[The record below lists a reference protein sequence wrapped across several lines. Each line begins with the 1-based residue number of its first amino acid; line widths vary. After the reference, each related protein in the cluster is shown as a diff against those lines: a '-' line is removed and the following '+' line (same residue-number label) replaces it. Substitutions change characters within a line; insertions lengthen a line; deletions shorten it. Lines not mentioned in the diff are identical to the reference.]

1 MSNSDSNIIDPSVTI
16 IVPVYNG
23 MSTLP
28 ALLDSIE
35 RQDFSGQMEVILVDD
50 GSTDKSAD
58 YSEKRGYKV
67 IRQENKGP
75 GIARNNG
82 AQVAVGELL
91 VFTDADCKL
100 DSDFITEL
108 IKPLLNQDISGSQG
122 VFYSHQKS
130 LVSRF
135 IQAEV
140 FERFDREAKAEH
152 IDWVATYAACYR
164 KSVFLENG
172 GFNDTYSSED
182 AELSFRL
189 ASLGYKMVLA
199 DKARTQHKNYESFFE
214 FIWYKYKRAY
224 WTIWLYRTFPNRVFK
239 DKLTPPTRKIMMLLM
254 AGAIL
259 SFASSFWN
267 SDMIISGYIFSLLLI
282 MSTLNFSFRAIRNDF
297 VLGITSPIFLIVRTA
312 CYIIGFIHGLI
323 DYLLGRRTAKRSSAK

>member
-1 MSNSDSNIIDPSVTI
+1 MMTDSEKYKPFVSV

-35 RQDFSGQMEVILVDD
+35 KQDHTGQMEVIIVDD
-50 GSTDKSAD
+50 GSKDESAEF
-58 YSEKRGYKV
+58 SESRGFIV

-75 GIARNNG
+75 GLARNAG
-82 AQVAVGELL
+82 AAAARGELL
-91 VFTDADCKL
+91 VFTDADCIL
-100 DSDFITEL
+100 DENFMTEL
-108 IKPLLNQDISGSQG
+108 IKPLQDSEIIGSQG
-122 VFYSHQKS
+122 VFYSTQKS
-130 LVSRF
+130 LVARF

-140 FERFDREAKAEH
+140 LERFEREAKVDY

-164 KSVFLENG
+164 KDVFLENG

-199 DKARTQHKNYESFFE
+199 QKARTQHKNYENFFK

-224 WTIWLYRTFPNRVFK
+224 WTIWLYKTFPDRAFK
-239 DKLTPPTRKIMMLLM
+239 DELTPPSRKTMMLLM
-254 AGAIL
+254 AGSVFFFIL
-259 SFASSFWN
+259 SLWI
-267 SDMIISGYIFSLLLI
+267 DHLEILGYIFALLLLF
-282 MSTLNFSFRAIRNDF
+282 STFKFSINVIKDDLI
-297 VLGITSPIFLIVRTA
+297 LGLTAPIFLISRTV
-312 CYIIGFIHGLI
+312 CYIAGFAHGLV
-323 DYLLGRRTAKRSSAK
+323 DFMRGKRTAKKSSSK